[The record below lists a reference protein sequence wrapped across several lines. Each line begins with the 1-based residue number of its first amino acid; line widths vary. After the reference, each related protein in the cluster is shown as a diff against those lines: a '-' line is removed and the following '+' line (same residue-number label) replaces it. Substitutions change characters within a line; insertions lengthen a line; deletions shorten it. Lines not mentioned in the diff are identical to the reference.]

1 MQPEHWV
8 RTVRLVPLLQ
18 AVRKERRARVAQ
30 RVRRERVQPSVLW
43 ALPVQMVPQGLL
55 EQTVPREHWV
65 PWAR

>member
-30 RVRRERVQPSVLW
+30 WVRWARVQPSVLW
-43 ALPVQMVPQGLL
+43 ALPVQLVPQGSL
-55 EQTVPREHWV
+55 EQTAL
-65 PWAR
+65 WAHSAR